1 MTKLEELMRKR
12 IISLGLSIAILASA
26 SAGLGLAVRASETA
40 SEGMTEAQMQ
50 TETEPEEAQQAESSS
65 QGSDVTELPE
75 DVYTDAA
82 GQVITPETAQALDNS
97 DLGVTSIEN
106 TADPEQEAE
115 NVAQA
120 AEETLQVPEDNGA
133 EDMDKSTIGA
143 AFDNSYQFDKEDA
156 TVYVTEEAAVKAEPS
171 DDAEDLTVLEKYSSI
186 HLTGSNGLKYW
197 EVRFGGEIG
206 YLDNAVITRD
216 RAEIEALREDDLRK
230 EETEAQSKQEQE
242 EIIAEKATEAKE
254 EWAQALKESRREE
267 LAKQTRSLNWNGAV
281 LSRSKGSVYG
291 PSGKETYYNLNMSG
305 CVRNMNRRG
314 YYYDVWVRNDGCKM
328 FGDYIMC
335 AANLGVHP
343 FGSLVECSLGTCI
356 VVDTGG
362 FAAGNPNQLDIAVTW

>member
-1 MTKLEELMRKR
+1 MRKR
-12 IISLGLSIAILASA
+12 ILSLGLSIAILASA
-26 SAGLGLAVRASETA
+26 SAGLGFAARASETA
-40 SEGMTEAQMQ
+40 GEGMTEEQMQ
-50 TETEPEEAQQAESSS
+50 IETEPEE
-65 QGSDVTELPE
+65 ELPAE
-75 DVYTDAA
+75 GLPAEITFPENDETEQPEEIYTDAA
-82 GQVITPETAQALDNS
+82 GQVISAETAQALDNS
-97 DLGVTSIEN
+97 DMGVTNIEN
-106 TADPEQEAE
+106 TADPEQAAE
-115 NVAQA
+115 DVAQA
-120 AEETLQVPEDNGA
+120 AEETLLVPEDNGA

-143 AFDNSYQFDKEDA
+143 AFDSNYQFDKEDA
-156 TVYVTEEAAVKAEPS
+156 TVYVLEAVAVKAEPS
-171 DDAEDLTVLEKYSSI
+171 DDAEDLRTLDKYSSV

-197 EVRFGGEIG
+197 EVRFGDEIG
-206 YLDNAVITRD
+206 YLDCAVITRD
-216 RAEIEALREDDLRK
+216 RAEMEALREDDIRK
-230 EETEAQSKQEQE
+230 EETEAQSKQDQE
-242 EIIAEKATEAKE
+242 ATIAEKATETKD
-254 EWAQALKESRREE
+254 EWVQALKESRRAE
-267 LAKQTRSLNWNGAV
+267 LAKQTRSLIWNGAV

-314 YYYDVWVRNDGCKM
+314 YYYDVWVRDDGCKM